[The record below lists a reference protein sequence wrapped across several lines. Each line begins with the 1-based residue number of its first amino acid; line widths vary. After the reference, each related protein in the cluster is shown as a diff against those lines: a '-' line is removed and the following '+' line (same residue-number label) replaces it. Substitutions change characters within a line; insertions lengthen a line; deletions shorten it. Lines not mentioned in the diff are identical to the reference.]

1 MHSQWFLVGA
11 GRCGLQLV
19 RAMRRAGI
27 VVVGAEVRSSRGR
40 ARLRRAAPDLPAFRP
55 SQPVPEVG
63 GILVAVPDSAIPE
76 CAESLARRIGESTPV
91 VLHTSGLATAAAL
104 APLRAIGCSV
114 GSLHPLVSFP
124 TAGGAAVSLAEVAAA
139 IEGTDQAARAAER
152 LARALGMRPFA
163 LSPAAKPRYHAG
175 AALAAN
181 MTHVLV
187 STARALLLRAGLP
200 SRLAPLALRRLVC
213 GSVEAALSA
222 RGLERLT
229 GPVARGD
236 AGAVL
241 SDLRALPRAARP
253 VYRAVATLAVAEL
266 KAQRLVNEKQ
276 AQRLLAALTPPG

>member
-1 MHSQWFLVGA
+1 
-11 GRCGLQLV
+11 
-19 RAMRRAGI
+19 
-27 VVVGAEVRSSRGR
+27 
-40 ARLRRAAPDLPAFRP
+40 
-55 SQPVPEVG
+55 
-63 GILVAVPDSAIPE
+63 
-76 CAESLARRIGESTPV
+76 